1 VVAAAPHKDLCSQV
15 VAWATVEI
23 LIPQQTSLCV
33 RTRRIHR
40 HSSGRVRL
48 TKETKV
54 GSQYSLTISV
64 VILPSSALHEL
75 ARLNIS
81 YPMLFMISNPQ
92 MGKKT
97 YCGVLEFSAEEGMCY
112 LPIWMMNN
120 LFLEEGSDV
129 MLRNV
134 NLTKGKFVVLQP
146 HETAFINLA
155 NPKAI
160 LENQLTNYSCLMKGD
175 TINIHHSGKDYLI
188 DIVDC
193 KPADQIC
200 VVEADIEVD
209 FREPLDFKEVQAKQ
223 MATPQAAARQN

>member
-1 VVAAAPHKDLCSQV
+1 MEGATLLKTCSCG
-15 VAWATVEI
+15 
-23 LIPQQTSLCV
+23 L
-33 RTRRIHR
+33 TRPTRLL
-40 HSSGRVRL
+40 SSGRQRL

-54 GSQYSLTISV
+54 STNTSNHCV
-64 VILPSSALHEL
+64 VILPSSALHEM

-81 YPMLFMISNPQ
+81 YPMMFMVSNPQ
-92 MGKKT
+92 VGKKT
-97 YCGVLEFSAEEGMCY
+97 YCGVLEFSSDEGMCY

-120 LFLEEGSDV
+120 LFLEEGTDV

-134 NLTKGKFVVLQP
+134 QLPKGKFVVLQP

-209 FREPLDFKEVQAKQ
+209 FREPHDFKEVQAKQ
-223 MATPQAAARQN
+223 FSSA

>member
-1 VVAAAPHKDLCSQV
+1 MRSYKAYSPAFFGKA
-15 VAWATVEI
+15 EI
-23 LIPQQTSLCV
+23 NKGNKSKHPAFSNHC
-33 RTRRIHR
+33 
-40 HSSGRVRL
+40 
-48 TKETKV
+48 
-54 GSQYSLTISV
+54 V
-64 VILPSSALHEL
+64 VILPSSALHEM

-81 YPMLFMISNPQ
+81 YPMMFMVSNPQ
-92 MGKKT
+92 VGKKT

-120 LFLEEGSDV
+120 LFLEEGTDV

-134 NLTKGKFVVLQP
+134 QLPKGKFVVLQP

-209 FREPLDFKEVQAKQ
+209 FREPHDFKEVQAKQ
-223 MATPQAAARQN
+223 FSSAQSAKTSQQQKLHIDEEHVLK

>member
-1 VVAAAPHKDLCSQV
+1 MNYGGSNAAQNLFMRSYKAYSPAFFGK
-15 VAWATVEI
+15 AEI
-23 LIPQQTSLCV
+23 NKGNKSKHPAFSNHC
-33 RTRRIHR
+33 
-40 HSSGRVRL
+40 
-48 TKETKV
+48 
-54 GSQYSLTISV
+54 V
-64 VILPSSALHEL
+64 VILPSSALHEM

-81 YPMLFMISNPQ
+81 YPMMFMVSNPQ
-92 MGKKT
+92 VGKKT

-120 LFLEEGSDV
+120 LFLEEGTDV

-134 NLTKGKFVVLQP
+134 QLPKGKFVVLQP

-209 FREPLDFKEVQAKQ
+209 FREPHDFKEVQAKQ
-223 MATPQAAARQN
+223 FSSAQSAKTSQQQKLHIDEEHVLK